1 MDNENLII
9 KEKVLN
15 LTNKSQVIVDADLRM
30 QQFPN
35 KTFFPDEDHNTLSI
49 ENFRHNTVVACSP
62 YDPYSA
68 SNIFDSLTINT
79 VIPSTVDSYNKFNEF
94 YVQYVPLNGAILT
107 LKFWIG
113 SDDVDKRYQIDQ
125 LTLIDVQRPV
135 TYHFYQLSNDY
146 KVDFDF
152 DTLGAAHSLDYYINQ
167 D

>member
-1 MDNENLII
+1 
-9 KEKVLN
+9 
-15 LTNKSQVIVDADLRM
+15 
-30 QQFPN
+30 
-35 KTFFPDEDHNTLSI
+35 
-49 ENFRHNTVVACSP
+49 
-62 YDPYSA
+62 
-68 SNIFDSLTINT
+68 
-79 VIPSTVDSYNKFNEF
+79 
-94 YVQYVPLNGAILT
+94 LNGAILT